1 MIYNSRKHSY
11 RELPVR
17 YAELGTVYRYERSG
31 VLHGMERVRGFTQD
45 DSHIFCTPEQLEDE
59 VIGILDLMDFLLRTF
74 RYEYTCYLATRP
86 KEKYLGSD
94 AEWEFATRALRKAL
108 ERRGLPYQ
116 VDEGGGA
123 FYAPKIDV
131 KLRDAIGREWQCPTI
146 QVDLNLPKR
155 FGVYYTGPD
164 GQDHEVI
171 MLHRALYGSLER
183 FAGIYIEHT
192 GGEFPV
198 WIAPV
203 QVKVIP
209 ANPKAFDYA
218 ADTARL
224 LAGGGVRVETDL
236 RDEKMNA
243 KIRDAELEKV
253 PYMLIV
259 GPREAEAGTVSPRR
273 KGVGQLETMTGQAFL
288 ERVQKESRER
298 V

>member
-1 MIYNSRKHSY
+1 
-11 RELPVR
+11 
-17 YAELGTVYRYERSG
+17 
-31 VLHGMERVRGFTQD
+31 
-45 DSHIFCTPEQLEDE
+45 
-59 VIGILDLMDFLLRTF
+59 
-74 RYEYTCYLATRP
+74 
-86 KEKYLGSD
+86 
-94 AEWEFATRALRKAL
+94 
-108 ERRGLPYQ
+108 RGLPYEL
-116 VDEGGGA
+116 DEGGGA

-164 GQDHEVI
+164 GQDHEVV

-183 FAGIYIEHT
+183 FVGIFIEHT
-192 GGEFPV
+192 GGEFAV
-198 WIAPV
+198 WVAPV

-209 ANPKAFDYA
+209 ANPKAYDYA
-218 ADTARL
+218 TDTGRL
-224 LAGGGVRVETDL
+224 LEAGGVRVEVDL

-273 KGVGQLETMTGQAFL
+273 KGAGQLETMTRPAFL
-288 ERVQKESRER
+288 ERVQRESRER
-298 V
+298 T